1 MDLILIRHPAP
12 AIDAGV
18 CYGKTDV
25 PLIGNADESACLLA
39 ARLAALDAPLPQL
52 LATSPLQRC
61 ADVAQ
66 RLARHFGCACGEDAR
81 LQEMD
86 FGAWEGQRWDAI
98 DRAALDAW
106 AADLRHA
113 RMHGGES
120 VAQFEAR
127 VSAWLDRWREPGG
140 VSASSVLAVT
150 HAGVMRMVAALVLG
164 EALEET
170 LSWPLEMSAVV
181 WLRRGGSDGGSTSTG
196 EWRLLHWNV

>member
-25 PLIGNADESACLLA
+25 PLAGDAAESVRLIV
-39 ARLAALDAPLPQL
+39 ARLAALSVPLPQRF
-52 LATSPLQRC
+52 ATSPLQRC
-61 ADVAQ
+61 ADVAH
-66 RLARHFGCACGEDAR
+66 RLARHFDCACGTDPR
-81 LQEMD
+81 LQEID
-86 FGAWEGQRWDAI
+86 FGQWEGQRWDAI

-127 VSAWLDRWREPGG
+127 VDAWLGPWREPAVAG
-140 VSASSVLAVT
+140 ASNMLAVT
-150 HAGVMRMVAALVLG
+150 HAGVMRMIAALLLG
-164 EALEET
+164 EALETT
-170 LSWPLEMSAVV
+170 LKWPLEMAALV
-181 WLRRGGSDGGSTSTG
+181 WLRRDGDGSR
-196 EWRLLHWNV
+196 WRLLHWNA

>member
-1 MDLILIRHPAP
+1 VDLILIRHPAP

-25 PLIGNADESACLLA
+25 PLARDASESAHALA
-39 ARLAALDAPLPQL
+39 ARLAALDAPLPQHF
-52 LATSPLQRC
+52 ATSPLRRC
-61 ADVAQ
+61 AQIADP
-66 RLARHFGCACGEDAR
+66 LARHFGCACAIDAR
-81 LQEMD
+81 LQEID

-127 VSAWLDRWREPGG
+127 VGAWLDLWREPMAEP
-140 VSASSVLAVT
+140 ASSVLAVT
-150 HAGVMRMVAALVLG
+150 HAGVMRMIAALVLG
-164 EALEET
+164 EALETT
-170 LSWPLEMSAVV
+170 LGWPLEMAAVV
-181 WLRRGGSDGGSTSTG
+181 WLRRGGPRES
-196 EWRLLHWNV
+196 WRLLHWNV

>member
-1 MDLILIRHPAP
+1 LDLILIRHPAP

-25 PLIGNADESACLLA
+25 PLIANAGESARLLT
-39 ARLAALDAPLPQL
+39 ARLAAFDAPLPQHV
-52 LATSPLQRC
+52 ATSPLKRC

-66 RLARHFGCACGEDAR
+66 RLAQHFGCACGEDAR

-127 VSAWLDRWREPGG
+127 VGAWLDRWREPGG
-140 VSASSVLAVT
+140 VPASSVLAVT

-164 EALEET
+164 ESLEKT
-170 LSWPLEMSAVV
+170 LTWPLEMAAVV
-181 WLRRGGSDGGSTSTG
+181 WLRRGGSDGESTSTG

>member
-1 MDLILIRHPAP
+1 MDLVLIRHPAP

-25 PLIGNADESACLLA
+25 PLAGDAAESVRRIV
-39 ARLAALDAPLPQL
+39 ARLATLSLPLPQQ

-61 ADVAQ
+61 ADVAH
-66 RLARHFGCACGEDAR
+66 RLAQHFDCACSADPR
-81 LQEMD
+81 LQEID
-86 FGAWEGQRWDAI
+86 FGQWEGQRWDAI

-127 VSAWLDRWREPGG
+127 VDAWLGPWRAPEAGG
-140 VSASSVLAVT
+140 ASTMLAVT
-150 HAGVMRMVAALVLG
+150 HAGVMRMIAALLLG
-164 EALEET
+164 EALETT
-170 LSWPLEMSAVV
+170 LKWPLDMAALV
-181 WLRRGGSDGGSTSTG
+181 WLQRDGERSR
-196 EWRLLHWNV
+196 WRLLHWNV